1 MIPNITYIDSFIVDG
16 KNDVLSLKNFY
27 DTILIKPKKDHII
40 RIPYQDFFTKYK
52 NELEDCIQLYTISE
66 SFYYKPKLLSLKLYN
81 TTELWL
87 GLLRVNNMRN
97 ISEFHYPIIKI
108 YNPDN
113 ILELINIFFK
123 REEII

>member
-1 MIPNITYIDSFIVDG
+1 MIPNITYMDSFINDG
-16 KNDVLSLKNFY
+16 KNDILSIKNFY
-27 DTILIKPKKDHII
+27 DTILIEAKKDHVI
-40 RIPYQDFFTKYK
+40 RVPCDDFFIKYK
-52 NELEDCIQLYTISE
+52 NELEDSVQLYTISE

-97 ISEFHYPIIKI
+97 VSEFHYPIIKI
-108 YNPDN
+108 YNPNN

-123 REEII
+123 RNDII